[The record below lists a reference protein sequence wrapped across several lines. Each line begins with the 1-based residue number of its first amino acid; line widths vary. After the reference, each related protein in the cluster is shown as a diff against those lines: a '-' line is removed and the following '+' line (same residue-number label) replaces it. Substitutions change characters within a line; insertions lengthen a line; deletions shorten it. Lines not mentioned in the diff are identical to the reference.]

1 MEYSETLFIL
11 KYENFDAVVNHK
23 ALKFIFDSNSKL
35 SAKIFFSQLELQCY
49 SFDMKHLK
57 GKEHIADFTSRKCYS
72 KNTILLEIENLKQYY
87 MNFVLRYAIP
97 MSMSLSQIKE
107 VLWTDYEIQSILK
120 DTTTEKKVQATSET
134 IWENEIWIQGK
145 SRLLI
150 STASS
155 DCGPSGLLGNLSKQI
170 FIKRRTVWGK
180 LG

>member
-107 VLWTDYEIQSILK
+107 VL
-120 DTTTEKKVQATSET
+120 
-134 IWENEIWIQGK
+134 
-145 SRLLI
+145 
-150 STASS
+150 
-155 DCGPSGLLGNLSKQI
+155 
-170 FIKRRTVWGK
+170 
-180 LG
+180 